1 MFTDIEGSTKMWE
14 RDRATMQAALVRH
27 DEILR
32 SVTEE
37 HGGYVFKTVGDAFCC
52 TFSMAPDALEAA
64 LEGQRALLSSE
75 WGQGGHLRVRIT
87 LHTGAAEERDG
98 DYFGPPV
105 NRVARLLSAAHGG
118 QVLLTLAAQEMVRDH
133 LPADTTLL
141 DLGERRLKDLF
152 RPERVF
158 QLIAP
163 GLPSGFPPLRTLEDH
178 PNNLPLQPT
187 PLVGREREVAEVV
200 DRVRSEEA
208 RLLTLTGPGGT
219 GKTRLALQAG
229 ADLLEEFE
237 GGVYFIV
244 LATITDPELVP
255 SAIAEP
261 LGVKESTEQS
271 LQESLQSYLREKDLL
286 LIVDNFE
293 QVLEGASFVGELL
306 GACPKLKVLATSR
319 TPLRLYGE
327 QEYPVPPLALPDPRI
342 LPPLEALTQY
352 EAVRLFVERARAV
365 KADFSVTNDN
375 APAVAEICAR
385 LDGLPLAIELAA
397 ARVRILPPQKVLE
410 RLGNRLKL
418 LKGGPRDLPTR
429 QQTLRG
435 AIAWSYDL
443 LGEEEKALF
452 RRLSVFT
459 GGRTLEAIEEI
470 CDPEGDLDALEGV
483 ESLVGKSLLRQEE
496 GVGGEPR
503 FVMLETIHEFAREEL
518 RESGEAE
525 EIRRLHTEYFV
536 ALAEEAGAELKG
548 LDQLGW
554 LERLEE
560 EHDNMRAGLSWALE
574 RGEADLT
581 LRLAGALWWFW
592 YVRGHLREGQGWL
605 EAAVARGQTSAA
617 SDLLAKGLTGSG
629 RLALEAGELEQAQVL
644 LEESVDRLREAGG
657 ETELA
662 EALDNLGIAV
672 AYGGELEKAK
682 ALFEESLALYR
693 RAGNGWGIGEVLN
706 NLANVAVLQG
716 EDDKSL
722 ALYEESLAARRKA
735 GDKRGIA
742 MSLGNISL
750 GWAERGEYSRATELM
765 EESLTLYREAGDKL
779 AVAEHLPVLG
789 DVELA
794 RDNLGKAERL
804 LREGLELSNDSGHRM
819 PLLSSLLG
827 IARLSERRGRLS
839 RAAGLFGFLMEA
851 SEASFVH
858 HLLSSSEEA
867 RLASSIEAVRTQLG
881 EAAWEVAYTK
891 GRSMT
896 LDEVIYYALEEEAGG

>member
-1 MFTDIEGSTKMWE
+1 
-14 RDRATMQAALVRH
+14 MQAALVRH

-32 SVTEE
+32 NVTEE

-52 TFSMAPDALEAA
+52 AFSTATYALEAA
-64 LEGQRALLSSE
+64 LEGQRRLLSSE
-75 WGQGGHLRVRIT
+75 WGQGRPLLVRIA

-118 QVLLTLAAQEMVRDH
+118 QVLLTLAAQEMVRDQ
-133 LPADTTLL
+133 LPAGATLM
-141 DLGERRLKDLF
+141 DLGERLLKDLF

-163 GLPSGFPPLRTLEDH
+163 GLPSGFPPLRTLEGH
-178 PNNLPLQPT
+178 SNNLPLQPT

-229 ADLLEEFE
+229 ADLLEEF
-237 GGVYFIV
+237 GDGVYFIV
-244 LATITDPELVP
+244 LAAITDPELVP

-271 LQESLQSYLREKDLL
+271 LLESLESYLREKHLL

-293 QVLEGASFVGELL
+293 QVLEGASPVGELM

-327 QEYPVPPLALPDPRI
+327 QEYPVPPLALPDPRV

-365 KADFSVTNDN
+365 KADFSVTNET

-397 ARVRILPPQKVLE
+397 ARVRILNPQKVLE
-410 RLGNRLKL
+410 RLGDRLKL
-418 LKGGPRDLPTR
+418 LKGGPRDLPIR

-435 AIAWSYDL
+435 AIGWSYDL

-452 RRLSVFT
+452 GRLSVFA
-459 GGRTLEAIEEI
+459 GGRTLEAMEEI
-470 CDPEGDLDALEGV
+470 CAPEGDLDALEGV

-496 GVGGEPR
+496 GVGREPR
-503 FVMLETIHEFAREEL
+503 FVMLETIHEFAREKL

-525 EIRRLHTEYFV
+525 EIRRLHAQYFV

-548 LDQLGW
+548 QDQLGW

-560 EHDNMRAGLSWALE
+560 EHDNMRAALSWALE
-574 RGEADLT
+574 RGEADLA
-581 LRLAGALWWFW
+581 LRLASALWWFW
-592 YVRGHLREGQGWL
+592 YVRGHLREGQRWH
-605 EAAVARGQTSAA
+605 EAAVAGGQTSE
-617 SDLLAKGLTGSG
+617 SPVLLAKALTGSG

-644 LEESVDRLREAGG
+644 LEESVDRLRGAGG
-657 ETELA
+657 ESELA

-682 ALFEESLALYR
+682 ALFEDGLALYR
-693 RAGNGWGIGEVLN
+693 RSGNGWGIGEVLN
-706 NLANVAVLQG
+706 NLANVAALQG

-742 MSLGNISL
+742 MSLGNMGF
-750 GWAERGEYSRATELM
+750 GWAERGEYARATELM

-789 DVELA
+789 AVELA
-794 RDNLGKAERL
+794 RDNLGQAERL
-804 LREGLELSNDSGHRM
+804 LREGLQISKDSGHRI

-827 IARLSERRGRLS
+827 IARLSERRGRPS
-839 RAAGLFGFLMEA
+839 RAAGLYGFLKEA
-851 SEASFVH
+851 SEASFFH
-858 HLLSSSEEA
+858 HLLPASEKA
-867 RLASSIEAVRTQLG
+867 RLASSIEAVRTQLS
-881 EAAWEVAYTK
+881 EAAWEEAYTK

-896 LDEVIYYALEEEAGG
+896 LDEVISYALEEEAGG